1 MATLK
6 EIKITVNKDATLV
19 VEPTKGFS
27 GKECLAETKDLEE
40 ALGKLKSR
48 DMKKDDGGGLEIGD
62 KAVIRGN

>member
-1 MATLK
+1 MAQMK
-6 EIKITVNKDATLV
+6 EIKITINNDASLT

-48 DMKKDDGGGLEIGD
+48 TMKKDDGGGIEIAD
-62 KAVIRGN
+62 KAVIGGK